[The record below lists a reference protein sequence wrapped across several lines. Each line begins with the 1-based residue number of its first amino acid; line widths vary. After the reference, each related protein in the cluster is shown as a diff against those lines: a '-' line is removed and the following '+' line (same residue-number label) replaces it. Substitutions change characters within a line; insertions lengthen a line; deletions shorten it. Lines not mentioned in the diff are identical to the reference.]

1 LAQIRAAIEIG
12 RRLTEEGFSEDRPKV
27 VSAKDVATMLG
38 PRLRDLKKEVFK
50 AVLLNPQN
58 RVIDTQEITCG
69 TVDQAFP
76 ISREI
81 FHAAIEKFAAALI
94 CVHNHPSG
102 NCRPSLE
109 DKFFTTELVN
119 AGKTLNIRVLDHI
132 IIAGD
137 GYFSFK
143 DEGLI

>member
-1 LAQIRAAIEIG
+1 
-12 RRLTEEGFSEDRPKV
+12 
-27 VSAKDVATMLG
+27 
-38 PRLRDLKKEVFK
+38 
-50 AVLLNPQN
+50 
-58 RVIDTQEITCG
+58 
-69 TVDQAFP
+69 
-76 ISREI
+76 
-81 FHAAIEKFAAALI
+81 
-94 CVHNHPSG
+94 VHNHPSG